1 MANSCNKL
9 MKEAIDV
16 AVNEFRGIEFTY
28 KLDDVLDSLSPN
40 QKFSSNQLKGYLLKQ
55 GVSPNEIRASKMFE
69 GFENDNRALN
79 ASEWKS
85 MSVKQKF
92 DAELTHEYDN
102 ITLGKKGEGND
113 TYSAKLFTSYP
124 RELDT
129 NTRHFSTQAYAN
141 PETGNPENSVQK
153 SILGWNRV
161 HQDEINGKP
170 TTVLNELQSD
180 WMQAER
186 QGAGVFESKAV
197 KNNINRNELDLL
209 KEEYNNLGGTIM
221 ESNYNDSIELPADA
235 YTRYEELRDII
246 FNAEHSIN
254 TKVIADF
261 PMKPEKFQQLMIVDA
276 LNEAWE
282 NGTKRVAIPI
292 ERENELAGNAG
303 VTKFYEQLN
312 KKVLPDIRKKLEKQG
327 LRVKVSMED
336 YKGELKPNK
345 NGGDLGLLKERH
357 IRDNLDIPHLSDAE
371 LHDALRN
378 VVKDI
383 RNSLLSSR
391 LSRSGLEA
399 LENKGVDVEGELFHK
414 LLTGKYL
421 TPYARN
427 LPSAA
432 VDFFSDR
439 SSKNNE
445 LSGFLKAHIPGPPA
459 NRLHILEIEEVPN
472 ARVKWDVYG
481 LLASLGLGGLA
492 SQSEAAEPISTT
504 SGIAPRETNSMMETM
519 RLEGQPN
526 IFRLQDLAT
535 GRTQVSKAKP
545 KEKEILDYFSQKES
559 KGDYNAKS
567 SISSAYGKYQFLK
580 DTLAEKARLHG
591 MTVKEAR
598 TPQGQEKL
606 MRKVLKDYEARLRKF
621 DLPIT
626 KENLFVVH
634 NLGETGGI
642 RAIRGTYTPEDVERM
657 RNNIPGTKAE
667 RNSLSKS
674 EVVKEYYKMHKVTK
688 ES

>member
-85 MSVKQKF
+85 MSGKQKF

-113 TYSAKLFTSYP
+113 TYRAKLFTSYP

-129 NTRHFSTQAYAN
+129 NTSHFSTQAYAN

-186 QGAGVFESKAV
+186 QGAGVFESKAD
-197 KNNINRNELDLL
+197 KN
-209 KEEYNNLGGTIM
+209 TIATDGST
-221 ESNYNDSIELPADA
+221 EKL
-235 YTRYEELRDII
+235 
-246 FNAEHSIN
+246 
-254 TKVIADF
+254 IADF

-292 ERENELAGNAG
+292 ERENELVGKEG
-303 VTKFYEQLN
+303 VTKFYENLN
-312 KKVLPDIRKKLEKQG
+312 KSILPDIRKKLEKQG

-336 YKGELKPNK
+336 YGSSGLKPNK
-345 NGGDLGLLKERH
+345 NGGDLGLLKEKH
-357 IRDNLDIPHLSDAE
+357 IRDNLDISHLSDAE

-427 LPSAA
+427 LPSFA
-432 VDFFSDR
+432 VDFFNSR

-445 LSGFLKAHIPGPPA
+445 LSGFLKAHIPGTPA

-504 SGIAPRETNSMMETM
+504 SGIAPRETNSMSETM

-545 KEKEILDYFSQKES
+545 KEKEILNYFSQKES

-598 TPQGQEKL
+598 TPQGQEEL

-621 DLPIT
+621 DLPVT

-688 ES
+688 GS

>member
-55 GVSPNEIRASKMFE
+55 GVSPNEIKQSGIFDGMEA
-69 GFENDNRALN
+69 DNRAISAEDWLG
-79 ASEWKS
+79 
-85 MSVKQKF
+85 MSGNQKVNTF
-92 DAELTHEYDN
+92 MAPPEYAN
-102 ITLGKKGEGND
+102 ITLNRMGG
-113 TYSAKLFTSYP
+113 S
-124 RELDT
+124 
-129 NTRHFSTQAYAN
+129 
-141 PETGNPENSVQK
+141 ENSGYKEVLSTVK
-153 SILGWNRV
+153 APRSNRPDLPHFEDEISPKESLLGWRRTHV
-161 HQDEINGKP
+161 QEIKGKP
-170 TTVLNELQSD
+170 TLVLNEFQSD
-180 WMQAER
+180 WAQTER
-186 QGAGVFESKAV
+186 AGRGTFESSPKLA
-197 KNNINRNELDLL
+197 KIQSKLDTIMS
-209 KEEYNNLGGTIM
+209 EDEYNRLNNTPYDQLTNKQIDDM
-221 ESNYNDSIELPADA
+221 DKY
-235 YTRYEELRDII
+235 
-246 FNAEHSIN
+246 AEIAASMD
-254 TKVIADF
+254 KVADF
-261 PMKPEKFQQLMIVDA
+261 PMSEIKHHQFQIVGAIDDA
-276 LNEAWE
+276 LKQ
-282 NGTKRVAIPI
+282 GIDTVAIPI
-292 ERENELAGNAG
+292 QRENELAGSAG
-303 VTKFYEQLN
+303 VTKFYESLN
-312 KKVLPDIRKKLEKQG
+312 KKILPDIRKKLEKQG
-327 LRVKVSMED
+327 MRIKVD
-336 YKGELKPNK
+336 KIPYKGGEIDYSESFTRFINDALTPEERRDIGYLQDLASNHLETIGVENEAIFDAIYSTSNIDELVKALKP
-345 NGGDLGLLKERH
+345 
-357 IRDNLDIPHLSDAE
+357 
-371 LHDALRN
+371 
-378 VVKDI
+378 
-383 RNSLLSSR
+383 
-391 LSRSGLEA
+391 EA
-399 LENKGVDVEGELFHK
+399 
-414 LLTGKYL
+414 
-421 TPYARN
+421 
-427 LPSAA
+427 S
-432 VDFFSDR
+432 
-439 SSKNNE
+439 NE
-445 LSGFLKAHIPGPPA
+445 LW
-459 NRLHILEIEEVPN
+459 RLTVEEVPN

-504 SGIAPRETNSMMETM
+504 SGIAPRETNSMSETM

-591 MTVKEAR
+591 MTVKDAR
-598 TPQGQEKL
+598 TPQGQEEL

-688 ES
+688 GS

>member
-9 MKEAIDV
+9 MKEAINV

-69 GFENDNRALN
+69 GFENDNRAL
-79 ASEWKS
+79 A
-85 MSVKQKF
+85 
-92 DAELTHEYDN
+92 
-102 ITLGKKGEGND
+102 I
-113 TYSAKLFTSYP
+113 
-124 RELDT
+124 
-129 NTRHFSTQAYAN
+129 
-141 PETGNPENSVQK
+141 
-153 SILGWNRV
+153 
-161 HQDEINGKP
+161 
-170 TTVLNELQSD
+170 SD
-180 WMQAER
+180 W
-186 QGAGVFESKAV
+186 
-197 KNNINRNELDLL
+197 KN
-209 KEEYNNLGGTIM
+209 
-221 ESNYNDSIELPADA
+221 
-235 YTRYEELRDII
+235 
-246 FNAEHSIN
+246 
-254 TKVIADF
+254 
-261 PMKPEKFQQLMIVDA
+261 
-276 LNEAWE
+276 
-282 NGTKRVAIPI
+282 
-292 ERENELAGNAG
+292 
-303 VTKFYEQLN
+303 
-312 KKVLPDIRKKLEKQG
+312 
-327 LRVKVSMED
+327 
-336 YKGELKPNK
+336 
-345 NGGDLGLLKERH
+345 
-357 IRDNLDIPHLSDAE
+357 
-371 LHDALRN
+371 
-378 VVKDI
+378 
-383 RNSLLSSR
+383 
-391 LSRSGLEA
+391 
-399 LENKGVDVEGELFHK
+399 
-414 LLTGKYL
+414 
-421 TPYARN
+421 
-427 LPSAA
+427 
-432 VDFFSDR
+432 
-439 SSKNNE
+439 
-445 LSGFLKAHIPGPPA
+445 
-459 NRLHILEIEEVPN
+459 
-472 ARVKWDVYG
+472 
-481 LLASLGLGGLA
+481 ASLGLGGLA

-545 KEKEILDYFSQKES
+545 NEKEILNYFSQKES

-598 TPQGQEKL
+598 TPQGQEEL

-657 RNNIPGTKAE
+657 RNNIPGTQKE

-688 ES
+688 GS

>member
-69 GFENDNRALN
+69 GFENDNRALAISDWKN
-79 ASEWKS
+79 AGVDQGFQVRE
-85 MSVKQKF
+85 MA
-92 DAELTHEYDN
+92 DYDT
-102 ITLGKKGEGND
+102 ITLGSKGSDENAN
-113 TYSAKLFTSYP
+113 YKV
-124 RELDT
+124 REFVSNQNQELST
-129 NTRHFSTQAYAN
+129 NLSHRFHDKSGADANYNNVTQ
-141 PETGNPENSVQK
+141 
-153 SILGWNRV
+153 LGWNRV

-186 QGAGVFESKAV
+186 QGNNVFESKSKLSKKEYDNFVSELLKKYNEPYLYSKDFSIDDVAT
-197 KNNINRNELDLL
+197 KEELDRLQDFSPIR
-209 KEEYNNLGGTIM
+209 ENRM
-221 ESNYNDSIELPADA
+221 
-235 YTRYEELRDII
+235 
-246 FNAEHSIN
+246 
-254 TKVIADF
+254 IADF

-276 LNEAWE
+276 LNEAIE

-336 YKGELKPNK
+336 YKGELKLIDVPNIDLSDLERVAYTDISEAPEVLDRVTK
-345 NGGDLGLLKERH
+345 TEYFKSFSDSSFYPYTLSIDKVLQNNSPDMVAGDLLVGL
-357 IRDNLDIPHLSDAE
+357 
-371 LHDALRN
+371 
-378 VVKDI
+378 
-383 RNSLLSSR
+383 
-391 LSRSGLEA
+391 
-399 LENKGVDVEGELFHK
+399 NKYSK
-414 LLTGKYL
+414 SKTG
-421 TPYARN
+421 
-427 LPSAA
+427 
-432 VDFFSDR
+432 
-439 SSKNNE
+439 
-445 LSGFLKAHIPGPPA
+445 

-481 LLASLGLGGLA
+481 LLAGLGLGGVA
-492 SQSEAAEPISTT
+492 SQSEAAEPISST
-504 SGIAPRETNSMMETM
+504 SGISPRETNSMNETM

-535 GRTQVSKAKP
+535 GRTRVSKAKP

-598 TPQGQEKL
+598 TPQGQEEL

-657 RNNIPGTKAE
+657 RNNIPGTKVE

-688 ES
+688 GS

>member
-85 MSVKQKF
+85 MSGKQKF

-113 TYSAKLFTSYP
+113 TYRAKLLTSYP
-124 RELDT
+124 RELST
-129 NTRHFSTQAYAN
+129 STSHFSTQAYAN

-186 QGAGVFESKAV
+186 QGAGVFESKAD
-197 KNNINRNELDLL
+197 KN
-209 KEEYNNLGGTIM
+209 TIATAGST
-221 ESNYNDSIELPADA
+221 EKL
-235 YTRYEELRDII
+235 
-246 FNAEHSIN
+246 
-254 TKVIADF
+254 IADF

-292 ERENELAGNAG
+292 ERDNELYGSTG
-303 VTKFYEQLN
+303 VTKFYESLN
-312 KKVLPDIRKKLEKQG
+312 KSILPDIRKKLEKQG
-327 LRVKVSMED
+327 LRVKVSMEHYIVGPD
-336 YKGELKPNK
+336 IGHWELGTSHPGLQTLKTSQLNDLVEIVRRGAIKAGEEVADKMSFGGSINFGAFK
-345 NGGDLGLLKERH
+345 NNREI
-357 IRDNLDIPHLSDAE
+357 IRDSN
-371 LHDALRN
+371 
-378 VVKDI
+378 KYI
-383 RNSLLSSR
+383 R
-391 LSRSGLEA
+391 E
-399 LENKGVDVEGELFHK
+399 V
-414 LLTGKYL
+414 LLTGNVNIDRVCGEFISRGLQNQETVAEINSYL
-421 TPYARN
+421 K
-427 LPSAA
+427 S
-432 VDFFSDR
+432 
-439 SSKNNE
+439 
-445 LSGFLKAHIPGPPA
+445 LKTEK

-526 IFRLQDLAT
+526 IFRLQDLVT
-535 GRTQVSKAKP
+535 GRTQVSKARP

-598 TPQGQEKL
+598 TPQGQEEL
-606 MRKVLKDYEARLRKF
+606 MRKVLKGYEARLRKF

-688 ES
+688 GS

>member
-85 MSVKQKF
+85 MSGKQKF
-92 DAELTHEYDN
+92 DAELTHEYDG
-102 ITLGKKGEGND
+102 ITLGKKGESND
-113 TYSAKLFTSYP
+113 TYRAKLFTSYP
-124 RELDT
+124 RELST
-129 NTRHFSTQAYAN
+129 NTSHFSTQAYAN

-186 QGAGVFESKAV
+186 QGAGTFESNVKA
-197 KNNINRNELDLL
+197 E
-209 KEEYNNLGGTIM
+209 KESYYKLRDRIEEARFGSNVENLTT
-221 ESNYNDSIELPADA
+221 EQVNKLE
-235 YTRYEELRDII
+235 EELKNSRLYR
-246 FNAEHSIN
+246 EGS
-254 TKVIADF
+254 KREIADF

-282 NGTKRVAIPI
+282 NGNKRVAIPI
-292 ERENELAGNAG
+292 ERDNELYGSTG
-303 VTKFYEQLN
+303 VTKFYESLN
-312 KKVLPDIRKKLEKQG
+312 KSILPDIRKKLEKQG

-336 YKGELKPNK
+336 YGSSGLKPNK
-345 NGGDLGLLKERH
+345 NGGDLGLLKEKH
-357 IRDNLDIPHLSDAE
+357 IRDNLDISHLSDAE

-378 VVKDI
+378 IVKDI

-391 LSRSGLEA
+391 LSRSSLEA

-427 LPSAA
+427 LPSFA
-432 VDFFSDR
+432 VDFFNSR

-445 LSGFLKAHIPGPPA
+445 LSSFLKAHIPGTPA

-535 GRTQVSKAKP
+535 GRTRVSKAKP

-598 TPQGQEKL
+598 TPQGQEEL

-657 RNNIPGTKAE
+657 RNNIPGTKVE

-688 ES
+688 GS

>member
-1 MANSCNKL
+1 

-55 GVSPNEIRASKMFE
+55 GVSPNEIKASKMFE

-85 MSVKQKF
+85 MSGKQKF

-113 TYSAKLFTSYP
+113 TYRAKLFTSYP
-124 RELDT
+124 RDLPT
-129 NTRHFSTQAYAN
+129 NTSHFSTQAYAN
-141 PETGNPENSVQK
+141 PTTGNPENNIQK

-186 QGAGVFESKAV
+186 QGAGVFESKAD
-197 KNNINRNELDLL
+197 KN
-209 KEEYNNLGGTIM
+209 TIATDGST
-221 ESNYNDSIELPADA
+221 EKL
-235 YTRYEELRDII
+235 
-246 FNAEHSIN
+246 
-254 TKVIADF
+254 IADF

-292 ERENELAGNAG
+292 ERENELVGKEG
-303 VTKFYEQLN
+303 VTKFYENLN
-312 KKVLPDIRKKLEKQG
+312 KTVLPDIRKKLEKQG
-327 LRVKVSMED
+327 VRVKVSQED
-336 YKGELKPNK
+336 YGSSELKANQ
-345 NGGDLGLLKERH
+345 NGGDLGLLKEKH
-357 IRDNLDIPHLSDAE
+357 IRDNLDISHLSDAE

-391 LSRSGLEA
+391 LSRSSLEA

-427 LPSAA
+427 LPSFA
-432 VDFFSDR
+432 VDFFNSR

-445 LSGFLKAHIPGPPA
+445 LSSFLKAHIPGTPA

-481 LLASLGLGGLA
+481 LLASLGLGGVA
-492 SQSEAAEPISTT
+492 SQSEATEPISTT
-504 SGIAPRETNSMMETM
+504 SGIAPRETNSMSETM

-545 KEKEILDYFSQKES
+545 KEKEILNYFSQKES

-598 TPQGQEKL
+598 TPQGQEEL

-621 DLPIT
+621 DLPVT

-688 ES
+688 GS

>member
-1 MANSCNKL
+1 
-9 MKEAIDV
+9 
-16 AVNEFRGIEFTY
+16 
-28 KLDDVLDSLSPN
+28 
-40 QKFSSNQLKGYLLKQ
+40 
-55 GVSPNEIRASKMFE
+55 MFE
-69 GFENDNRALN
+69 GFENDNRALAISDWKN
-79 ASEWKS
+79 AGVDQGFQVRETA
-85 MSVKQKF
+85 
-92 DAELTHEYDN
+92 DYDT
-102 ITLGKKGEGND
+102 ITLGSKGSDENAN
-113 TYSAKLFTSYP
+113 YKV
-124 RELDT
+124 REFVSNQNQELST
-129 NTRHFSTQAYAN
+129 NLSHRFHDKSGADANYDNVTQ
-141 PETGNPENSVQK
+141 
-153 SILGWNRV
+153 LGWNRV

-186 QGAGVFESKAV
+186 KGAGVFESKAV

-327 LRVKVSMED
+327 LRVKVSMEY

-345 NGGDLGLLKERH
+345 NGGDLGLLKEKH

-399 LENKGVDVEGELFHK
+399 LEDKGVDVEGELFHK

-427 LPSAA
+427 LPSFA
-432 VDFFSDR
+432 VDFFNSR

-445 LSGFLKAHIPGPPA
+445 LSGFLKAHIPGASA

-481 LLASLGLGGLA
+481 LLAGLGLGGAA

-504 SGIAPRETNSMMETM
+504 SGIAPIETNSMMETM

-526 IFRLQDLAT
+526 IFRLQDLVT

-545 KEKEILDYFSQKES
+545 KEKEILNYFSQKES

-598 TPQGQEKL
+598 TPQGQEEL

-657 RNNIPGTKAE
+657 RNNIPGTRAE

-688 ES
+688 GS

>member
-28 KLDDVLDSLSPN
+28 KLEDVLDSLSPN

-69 GFENDNRALN
+69 GFEGDNRAIPI
-79 ASEWKS
+79 SDWRGIEGQ
-85 MSVKQKF
+85 QKF
-92 DAELTHEYDN
+92 PKRSNELIYEN
-102 ITLGKKGEGND
+102 ITLGMKGEGNPS
-113 TYSAKLFTSYP
+113 YKVNEFT
-124 RELDT
+124 T
-129 NTRHFSTQAYAN
+129 NSKPNLPTNLRHEMFPSEQYD
-141 PETGNPENSVQK
+141 EVSQ
-153 SILGWNRV
+153 LGWNRV

-180 WMQAER
+180 WLQAER
-186 QGAGVFESKAV
+186 QGAGVFESKA
-197 KNNINRNELDLL
+197 KELDKETADLLTNLAKLDTDNPEWPKLANELEDRLGPNVNIWHAIENP
-209 KEEYNNLGGTIM
+209 EEYIK
-221 ESNYNDSIELPADA
+221 
-235 YTRYEELRDII
+235 
-246 FNAEHSIN
+246 HSG
-254 TKVIADF
+254 KVIADF

-292 ERENELAGNAG
+292 ERDNELSGSKG
-303 VTKFYEQLN
+303 VTKFYESLN
-312 KKVLPDIRKKLEKQG
+312 KSILPDIRKRLEKQG
-327 LRVKVSMED
+327 LRVKVSKED
-336 YKGELKPNK
+336 YINSSKYEEESYRIQNEIDDIDWGDPDAPDIEAALLEEL
-345 NGGDLGLLKERH
+345 
-357 IRDNLDIPHLSDAE
+357 DNLTDS
-371 LHDALRN
+371 
-378 VVKDI
+378 
-383 RNSLLSSR
+383 
-391 LSRSGLEA
+391 
-399 LENKGVDVEGELFHK
+399 
-414 LLTGKYL
+414 T
-421 TPYARN
+421 
-427 LPSAA
+427 
-432 VDFFSDR
+432 
-439 SSKNNE
+439 
-445 LSGFLKAHIPGPPA
+445 

-481 LLASLGLGGLA
+481 LLAILGLGGLA

-504 SGIAPRETNSMMETM
+504 SGIAPRETNSMSETM

-535 GRTQVSKAKP
+535 GRTQVSKARP

-598 TPQGQEKL
+598 TPQGQEEL

-621 DLPIT
+621 DLPVT

-688 ES
+688 GS